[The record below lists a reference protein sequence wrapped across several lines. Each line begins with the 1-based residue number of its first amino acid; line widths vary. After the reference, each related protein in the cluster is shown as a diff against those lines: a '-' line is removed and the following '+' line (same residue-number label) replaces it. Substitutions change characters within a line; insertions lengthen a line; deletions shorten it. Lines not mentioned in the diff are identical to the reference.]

1 VAEHNVTPTY
11 RRFDAFDRTLHVLL
25 MASFFGLSI
34 SGLPLLFSTSVWAN
48 LAARALGGLYLAG
61 RIHRLSA
68 ALLIAVFLVHL
79 ARIAKRLIVGRDL
92 GVLWGPNSMVPQPR
106 DAADL
111 YQHVKWFIGRGPR
124 PRFGR
129 YTYWEK
135 FDYWAVFWGMAIIGG
150 SGIMLAFKEKTASI
164 LPGWVFNVATLVHG
178 EEAILAAV
186 FLFTVHFFNNHFRPD
201 KLPPPD
207 IVMFTGTVPLDEFRR
222 EHSLEYQRLVASG
235 ELAAPLVEAPS
246 RQMTTG
252 SRVLGLTLIAFGL
265 TLLVLVL
272 YGLASSLP
280 A

>member
-1 VAEHNVTPTY
+1 MQNEPSTY

-111 YQHVKWFIGRGPR
+111 YEHVKWFIGRGPR

-135 FDYWAVFWGMAIIGG
+135 FDYWAVFWGMGIIGL
-150 SGIMLAFKEKTASI
+150 SGLMLWFPTVFARVV
-164 LPGWVFNVATLVHG
+164 PGWAFNVAMLVHG
-178 EEAILAAV
+178 EEALLAVV
-186 FLFTVHFFNNHFRPD
+186 FIFTVHFFNTHMRPEKFPMDPVIFTGRLSEVELREERPD
-201 KLPPPD
+201 
-207 IVMFTGTVPLDEFRR
+207 
-222 EHSLEYQRLVASG
+222 EYDRLVAAGRLG
-235 ELAAPLVEAPS
+235 ELQAGPAPAWTLPF
-246 RQMTTG
+246 G
-252 SRVLGLTLIAFGL
+252 RVVAVVAVTAGFTIVALIVL
-265 TLLVLVL
+265 TLLNN
-272 YGLASSLP
+272 SSH
-280 A
+280 